1 MPSFTTDSG
10 FKITVREYGREN
22 YLLVIVSP
30 NGNVQ
35 NIELNFGNITALSA
49 IINSIVLQKE
59 I

>member
-1 MPSFTTDSG
+1 MPSFITDSG

-49 IINSIVLQKE
+49 IINSLVLQKE